1 MITKGLVEVDDI
13 LKYLFGVW
21 SFLFKKDLV
30 GFFFAVRVTFML
42 PDMCFVHPTFRFWF
56 LVTYDDKVTKIQK
69 YYVIFV
75 YILQGK
81 MGKTQ
86 KIWKENHAT
95 KVTKIPKTKE
105 VWDEQ
110 NNDEFYISYP
120 FFIILQS
127 NKQKI

>member
-1 MITKGLVEVDDI
+1 
-13 LKYLFGVW
+13 
-21 SFLFKKDLV
+21 
-30 GFFFAVRVTFML
+30 ML
-42 PDMCFVHPTFRFWF
+42 RDMCFVHPTFRFWF
-56 LVTYDDKVTKIQK
+56 FVTYDDEVTKIQK
-69 YYVIFV
+69 YYVILV

-95 KVTKIPKTKE
+95 KVTKMPKTKE

-110 NNDEFYISYP
+110 NNDEFYISYT